1 MSDAI
6 IGLLC
11 IVGSLVLIQTGMHI
25 AISLMLLS
33 AIGIWAVDG
42 FKKAG
47 ALISRAAYDNISN
60 DVLGVIPLF
69 VFMGLLVAAAGIG
82 RDTFNLASWML
93 NRVRGGLGMAT
104 VTANA
109 VFAACTGTSIASA
122 SVFTRI
128 AVPEMIRH
136 GHTARFAVG
145 VVAGS
150 SVLGMLIPPSLLFII
165 YAIISDTS
173 IGHLFIA
180 GIVPGVLLSL
190 AFMAL
195 ILVMS
200 TFQKDRVYTGENA
213 ADESETDKPK
223 PNAVVYDGPYPAWY
237 RRNLNIWQAFF
248 RFGGEL
254 TWTWRNQWIPVVILI
269 FAVLGGIYMGFFTP
283 NEAGAMG
290 SLVALIIGL
299 ARRQLSWDAFKHVVV
314 ETGRVTAAIL
324 FLIVAA
330 TIYSAMLTTTN
341 LPAELAEWA
350 TEAELS
356 FAVFILAYLVLLV
369 ILGTFLDSLSIL
381 LIAVP
386 FALEILAEYY
396 ADAGAIPS
404 DVKIWFGVITVIGV
418 EVGLLT
424 PPLGIACFV
433 IHANLDRRD
442 ITVQD
447 IFAGALPFTLVMMAV
462 LALIAA
468 VPWFALALL

>member
-1 MSDAI
+1 MSDAV

-25 AISLMLLS
+25 AISLILLS
-33 AIGIWAVDG
+33 AVGIWAVDG
-42 FKKAG
+42 FNKAG

-93 NRVRGGLGMAT
+93 ARVQGGLGMAT

-109 VFAACTGTSIASA
+109 IFAACTGTSIASA

-136 GHTARFAVG
+136 GYTPRFAVG

-180 GIVPGVLLSL
+180 GIVPGIFLSL
-190 AFMAL
+190 SFILL
-195 ILVMS
+195 ILGMS
-200 TFQKDRVYTGENA
+200 IWRRDKVFSDPSKAEKPETKISADSPWPTWFQAYVRFWISVLNFVGE
-213 ADESETDKPK
+213 
-223 PNAVVYDGPYPAWY
+223 
-237 RRNLNIWQAFF
+237 FF
-248 RFGGEL
+248 
-254 TWTWRNQWIPVVILI
+254 WVWRNQWFPVVVLI
-269 FAVLGGIYMGFFTP
+269 FAVLGGIYLGFFTP

-290 SLVALIIGL
+290 ALAAIIIGL
-299 ARRQLSWDAFKHVVV
+299 LRRELSWASFKIVVV

-350 TEAELS
+350 SEAKLS
-356 FAVFILAYLVLLV
+356 FAVFIIAYLILLV

-396 ADAGAIPS
+396 VDAGEIPS

-442 ITVQD
+442 ITVGD
-447 IFAGALPFTLVMMAV
+447 IFAGALPFTLVMLAI

>member
-42 FKKAG
+42 FRKAG

-109 VFAACTGTSIASA
+109 IFAACTGTSIASA

-165 YAIISDTS
+165 FAIISDTS

-180 GIVPGVLLSL
+180 GIIPGVLLSL
-190 AFMAL
+190 AFMGL
-195 ILVMS
+195 ILFMS
-200 TFQKDRVYTGENA
+200 IFQKHKVYTDYKPAER
-213 ADESETDKPK
+213 SEEAGTELG
-223 PNAVVYDGPYPAWY
+223 GPYPAWY
-237 RRNLNIWQAFF
+237 QRNLRAWEGFF

-254 TWTWRNQWIPVVILI
+254 IWGWRNQWFPVVVLI

-290 SLVALIIGL
+290 ALVAIIIGL
-299 ARRQLSWDAFKHVVV
+299 VRRQLNWASFKHVVV

-356 FAVFILAYLVLLV
+356 FAVFIIAYLVLLV

-396 ADAGAIPS
+396 ADAGEIPP

-442 ITVQD
+442 ISVQD
-447 IFAGALPFTLVMMAV
+447 IFAGALPFTLMMMAV

-468 VPWFALALL
+468 VPWFATALL